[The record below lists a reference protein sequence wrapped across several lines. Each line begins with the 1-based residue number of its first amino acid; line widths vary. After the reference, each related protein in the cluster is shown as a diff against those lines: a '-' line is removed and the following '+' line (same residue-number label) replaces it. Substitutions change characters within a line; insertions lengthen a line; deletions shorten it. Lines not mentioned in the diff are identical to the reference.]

1 MSFHHYDSYT
11 FWISRLTNSLQ
22 ERLNRDL
29 ETLDLTGSQWTV
41 MSILSTGDG
50 CSPATIAEKMQIDR
64 SAASRL
70 ADRLEKKGLVSRQ
83 VDEKDRRS
91 VRVVISE
98 PGEMMISYMNQAV
111 EKHQQQI
118 LDSLSDS
125 EAETFKR
132 LLKKLLQAEGIDS
145 SEW

>member
-41 MSILSTGDG
+41 MSILSTRDG

-83 VDEKDRRS
+83 VDENDRRS

-98 PGEMMISYMNQAV
+98 PGKMMISYMNQAV

-118 LDSLSDS
+118 LDSLSVS
-125 EAETFKR
+125 EAETFKQ

-145 SEW
+145 SDW